1 MNNYKLLPGLIHRM
15 RINANGFV
23 RRFFWLLLLVAIAGL
38 ADMLTTIHVML
49 RDGARA
55 EAHPA
60 IRFVAT
66 LFGPVAGP
74 ILGKTCQLAC
84 VVLVAIYL
92 RPWAVYLLVLVAFL
106 YGWAAW
112 YNLWG
117 YRIYTPALLKYLPL

>member
-1 MNNYKLLPGLIHRM
+1 MNNDKLLPSLIHRM
-15 RINANGFV
+15 QINANGFV
-23 RRFFWLLLLVAIAGL
+23 RRFFWLLLLVVTAAL
-38 ADMLTTIHVML
+38 ADVLTTIHVML
-49 RDGARA
+49 HDGATA

-74 ILGKTCQLAC
+74 ILGKACQLAC

-117 YRIYTPALLKYLPL
+117 